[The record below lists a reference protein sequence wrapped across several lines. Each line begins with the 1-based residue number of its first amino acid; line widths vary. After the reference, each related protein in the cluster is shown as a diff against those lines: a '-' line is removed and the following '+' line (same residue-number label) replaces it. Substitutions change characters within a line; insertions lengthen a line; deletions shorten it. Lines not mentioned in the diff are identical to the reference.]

1 MVNEKFSEMS
11 NSEIKVKMEEYKN
24 EYETIKSKIAA
35 LVERMNELDTVY
47 FNATNELKKRRAI

>member
-24 EYETIKSKIAA
+24 EYEAIKSKIAA

-47 FNATNELKKRRAI
+47 LNATNELKKRRAI